1 MHPVSNRG
9 IDMKSLKLLLR
20 FLTVG
25 GLVLLLLIPLVMI
38 RGVIQ
43 DRERYRTLAE
53 TRVSQSMAG
62 PQQVVGPL
70 RVVPWREERLVNALN
85 EDGKPEVRRDVKE
98 GYLLQTPATL
108 TVDGRLQPGER
119 RIGLYTVNVYEWKA
133 AMKASFAPLQVPGTD
148 GRIYGQPYMVVG
160 MADVRG
166 LVGTPSLKVD
176 GVPRT
181 LAAGTGAL
189 SSRMEGIHALL
200 EVQGSSLPASEVHL
214 DMALAGTQT
223 IGIAPIADS
232 NDIAMSSPWRQPLF
246 GGRFLPNSKTLG
258 DAGFTARWQVS
269 SLASAAQS
277 QLESASG
284 KLTQPPS
291 VSATPSG
298 YGADS
303 SSDTAIDSAV
313 VSLADTVDVYTQ
325 VDRASKYGILFVVLT
340 FVGFALFEL
349 IKRLPIHPLQ
359 YLLVGL
365 ALAIFFLLLLSLSEH
380 IAFWQAYLVSA
391 AACIGLQFF
400 YLSGVL
406 QSWLRA
412 AGFATMLTAL
422 YGVLYI
428 LLKSENN
435 ALLMGSLLLFGILAV
450 IMWVTRKVDWYAL
463 GTELR

>member
-133 AMKASFAPLQVPGTD
+133 AMKASFAPLQVPGAD

-166 LVGTPSLKVD
+166 LVGTPSMKVD
-176 GVPRT
+176 GVPRK
-181 LAAGTGAL
+181 LGAGTGAL

-200 EVQGSSLPASEVHL
+200 DVQGGSLPASEVHL

-291 VSATPSG
+291 LSATPSG

-406 QSWLRA
+406 KSWLRA
-412 AGFATMLTAL
+412 AGFATLLTAL
-422 YGVLYI
+422 YGVLYL

-435 ALLMGSLLLFGILAV
+435 ALLMGSLLLFGILAA